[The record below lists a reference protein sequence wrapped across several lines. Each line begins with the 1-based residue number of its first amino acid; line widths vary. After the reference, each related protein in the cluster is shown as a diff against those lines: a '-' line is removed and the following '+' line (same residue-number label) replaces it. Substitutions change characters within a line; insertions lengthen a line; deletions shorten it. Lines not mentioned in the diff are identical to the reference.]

1 MKGSDCM
8 SERLIKYEEQHDFA
22 YLAMNYMGMDEE
34 EAYAFAEEMLDFI
47 KNLVFQYAKEMGLL
61 IDG

>member
-1 MKGSDCM
+1 M
-8 SERLIKYEEQHDFA
+8 SEKIIKYEEQHDFA
-22 YLAMNYMGMDEE
+22 YLAMNYMGVNEE
-34 EAYAFAEEMLDFI
+34 EAYEFAEEMLDFI